1 MPELPEVELAREN
14 LAEWLVG
21 RRIREVRAPD
31 ARIRRGQ
38 EEAEIRAAAEG
49 RRVAAVRRRAKYLL
63 FDLDG
68 PAEGSAG
75 GAAPPGLLG
84 HLGMTGKWVRRRGAA
99 PDPPA
104 ARAEIRLSGGERV
117 VFADRRRFGRFSL
130 RRPEDDARLA
140 RLGPEPLA
148 RAFTARVLAER
159 LGGASGSAPGSVPG
173 PVSGPVKV
181 RLMDQGR
188 IAGLGNIQVSEALWR
203 AGVHPARPAAS
214 LGESEVR
221 RLHRAIRETLRR
233 TIREARGIEI
243 RYVSE
248 GRAGNESAQNRFS
261 VYAHEGETCPKCRKG
276 VIRRRRLAGRSS
288 FYCPRCQPRRPPPG
302 PT

>member
-14 LAEWLVG
+14 LAGWLVG
-21 RRIREVRAPD
+21 RRIGRLRAPD

-38 EEAEIRAAAEG
+38 EEAEVRAAAEG
-49 RRVAAVRRRAKYLL
+49 RRVTAVRRRAKYLL

-68 PAEGSAG
+68 PAPAGS
-75 GAAPPGLLG
+75 GLLG
-84 HLGMTGKWVRRRGAA
+84 HLGMTGKWVRRRGAE

-104 ARAEIRLSGGERV
+104 ARAELGLSGGERV
-117 VFADRRRFGRFSL
+117 VFADRRRFGHFSL

-140 RLGPEPLA
+140 GLGPEPLA
-148 RAFTARVLAER
+148 PSFTARALADR
-159 LGGASGSAPGSVPG
+159 LRGAP
-173 PVSGPVKV
+173 GPVKV
-181 RLMDQGR
+181 LLMDQRR
-188 IAGLGNIQVSEALWR
+188 IAGIGNIQAAEALWR
-203 AGVHPARPAAS
+203 AGVHPERPGGS
-214 LGESEVR
+214 LETGEVR
-221 RLHRAIRETLRR
+221 RLHRAIRATLRR

-248 GRAGNESAQNRFS
+248 GRAGSESARSRFS
-261 VYAHEGETCPKCRKG
+261 VYGHEGETCPKCRRS

-288 FYCPRCQPRRPPPG
+288 FHCPRCQPKRPARS

>member
-14 LAEWLVG
+14 LADWLVG

-38 EEAEIRAAAEG
+38 DEAEIRAAAEG
-49 RRVAAVRRRAKYLL
+49 RRVTAVRRRAKYLL

-68 PAEGSAG
+68 PAG
-75 GAAPPGLLG
+75 GAAGPGLLG
-84 HLGMTGKWVRRRGAA
+84 HLGMTGKWARRRDGA

-104 ARAEIRLSGGERV
+104 VRAEIRLSGGERV

-130 RRPEDDARLA
+130 RRPEDEARLA
-140 RLGPEPLA
+140 ALGPEPLA

-159 LGGASGSAPGSVPG
+159 LGGAP
-173 PVSGPVKV
+173 GPVKV

-188 IAGLGNIQVSEALWR
+188 VAGLGNIQVAEALWR
-203 AGVHPARPAAS
+203 AGIHPARPAGS
-214 LGESEVR
+214 LGEGEVR

-233 TIREARGIEI
+233 TIREARGVEI
-243 RYVSE
+243 RYVGE
-248 GRAGNESAQNRFS
+248 GREGNESARNRFS
-261 VYAHEGETCPKCRKG
+261 AYGHEGETCPKCRRSA
-276 VIRRRRLAGRSS
+276 IRRRRLAGRSS
-288 FYCPRCQPRRPPPG
+288 FYCPRCQPRRPSPP
-302 PT
+302 PD

>member
-21 RRIREVRAPD
+21 RRIRRLRAPD

-49 RRVAAVRRRAKYLL
+49 RRVTAVRRRAKYLL

-68 PAEGSAG
+68 PAGS
-75 GAAPPGLLG
+75 GLLG
-84 HLGMTGKWVRRRGAA
+84 HLGMTGKWVRRRGAEE

-104 ARAEIRLSGGERV
+104 ARAEIGLSGGERLV
-117 VFADRRRFGRFSL
+117 YADRRRFGHFSL
-130 RRPEDDARLA
+130 RRPEDDDRLA
-140 RLGPEPLA
+140 GLGPEPLA
-148 RAFTARVLAER
+148 PAFTARALAER
-159 LGGASGSAPGSVPG
+159 LRGAP
-173 PVSGPVKV
+173 GPVKV
-181 RLMDQGR
+181 VLMDQR
-188 IAGLGNIQVSEALWR
+188 RVAGLGNIQVSEALWR
-203 AGVHPARPAAS
+203 AGVHPGRSAGN
-214 LGESEVR
+214 LDEGEVR

-233 TIREARGIEI
+233 TIREARGVEI

-248 GRAGNESAQNRFS
+248 RAGSESARNRFS
-261 VYAHEGETCPKCRKG
+261 VYAHEGETCPKCRRSR
-276 VIRRRRLAGRSS
+276 IRRRRLAGRSS
-288 FYCPRCQPRRPPPG
+288 FYCPRCQPKRPPPR